1 MKNFRQFLGEQ
12 VVVIADDIEHNVT
25 VILGKNT
32 SGKSTLL
39 NAFNWCLYGTNN
51 FETKDLLNSDRSR
64 EMQSGDK
71 EIVLVEITLV
81 HSDTEYIISRS
92 QEYRCDDRSVRATP
106 VNPPKVSYKK
116 PDGQTEIVRSAHIT
130 RVINEILPEELSGY
144 FFFDTEKIEN
154 ISNKVDVTEAVKSL
168 LGLSVLYNAMRHLK
182 DYSKC
187 NVINKVKSNMD
198 MDGSRNAA
206 DRFNRI
212 KSEQSRRETI
222 SEDLSNTK
230 NQIDYYEKR
239 KEHLSEIIRD
249 NQPTAV
255 LQREKEKLETAIENE
270 LISLNMTCDNFV
282 KEFNSNST
290 NYFSIPLMQRALELL
305 KNEKIVDKGI
315 KDMTSESIK
324 EIIERKKCVCGT
336 EVLEGNEAY
345 NFLIKELE
353 YLPPQSIGTVI
364 RNFRERIYTY
374 GSTNKTYYIN
384 LESRYQAFY
393 RSKGRI
399 QEWNDDLFEIS
410 DQIKGKENIRK
421 YEEELIDIKGHLKKF
436 IGKKEDL
443 IRLDENC
450 IREIEKHQKAY
461 DSLSAATEK
470 NKDIMLHV
478 RYAEEIY
485 DWIAKTYSEKESII
499 REKLESKVNEI
510 FSQMYHGRR
519 KVVIDDKYRVALLTE
534 YIDEDI
540 KTDRSRGL
548 ETVKNFA
555 FVAGLVDLAREK
567 ITSKTSDGDVDLS
580 SEPYPLIMDAPFS
593 NADEGH
599 VKNISQILPE
609 IAEQI
614 VMFVMEKDW
623 SFAEP
628 VMGHRVGKSYYLDK
642 ISETLTYIK
651 EVQS

>member
-12 VVVIADDIEHNVT
+12 VVVIADDFEHNVT

-51 FETKDLLNSDRSR
+51 FETKDLLNSDRLR
-64 EMQSGDK
+64 EMQSGDT

-168 LGLSVLYNAMRHLK
+168 LGLSVLYNAMRHLR

-187 NVINKVKSNMD
+187 NVINKLKSNMD
-198 MDGSRNAA
+198 MDGSQHAA
-206 DRFNRI
+206 DRLNRI
-212 KSEQSRRETI
+212 KSEQLRRETI

-249 NQPTAV
+249 NQSTAV

-270 LISLNMTCDNFV
+270 LISLNMTCDNFL
-282 KEFNSNST
+282 KEFNSNAI
-290 NYFSIPLMQRALELL
+290 NYFSLPLMQRALELL

-324 EIIERKKCVCGT
+324 EIIERKKCVCGM
-336 EVLEGNEAY
+336 EVLEGTEAY
-345 NFLIKELE
+345 NCLIKELE

-374 GSTNKTYYIN
+374 GSTNETYYIN

-436 IGKKEDL
+436 IEKKEDL